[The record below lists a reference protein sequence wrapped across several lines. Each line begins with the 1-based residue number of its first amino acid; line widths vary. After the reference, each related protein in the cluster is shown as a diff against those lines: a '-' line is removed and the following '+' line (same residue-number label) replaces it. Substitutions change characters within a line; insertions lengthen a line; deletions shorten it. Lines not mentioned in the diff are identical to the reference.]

1 MVGGDIPEG
10 QGSVKELL
18 DECFERCYKLRVEA
32 AAAEEADKDDKEDRL
47 QS

>member
-18 DECFERCYKLRVEA
+18 DECFDRCYKLRVEA
-32 AAAEEADKDDKEDRL
+32 AAAEETGKETAPAA
-47 QS
+47 

>member
-18 DECFERCYKLRVEA
+18 DECFERCYKLRVDA
-32 AAAEEADKDDKEDRL
+32 AAAEEENTIGGNGRD
-47 QS
+47 